1 MQLLGHAGQLA
12 CACGAQEAAARGEAA
27 ALRAEVADLSRLVEA
42 GTGLSAGEETARDE
56 LLRQGDAQ
64 ARAALRAAA
73 SCTGRTRVHPQHEA
87 EVPALF
93 WLPHAQDGHASILS
107 TKLKCQCYSGRAQ
120 VACVKWSLCVAV
132 ITQADTY
139 ASSVCPEG
147 RQQHRHLQLDCDT

>member
-1 MQLLGHAGQLA
+1 MQLLGHAGQNA
-12 CACGAQEAAARGEAA
+12 CVCGAQEAAARGEAA

-56 LLRQGDAQ
+56 LLRQRDALLAERDAQ

-87 EVPALF
+87 EVPAR
-93 WLPHAQDGHASILS
+93 
-107 TKLKCQCYSGRAQ
+107 CYSGRAQ

-139 ASSVCPEG
+139 ASTVCPER